1 MFLSILSCKN
11 VTNLRFGRS
20 SNFYAYKNSYL
31 VAQVDF
37 LISRPSDNDGMCFN
51 WISLKQL
58 HMEDLYLPFAD
69 KTKQT
74 RLFIER
80 DGDDDDA
87 NKTNIQIKI
96 DRVGR

>member
-1 MFLSILSCKN
+1 MESVLIGFPWNNCTWKTFI
-11 VTNLRFGRS
+11 
-20 SNFYAYKNSYL
+20 YL
-31 VAQVDF
+31 
-37 LISRPSDNDGMCFN
+37 
-51 WISLKQL
+51 
-58 HMEDLYLPFAD
+58 FAD

-80 DGDDDDA
+80 DGDDDDDA